1 MPRSVPVILM
11 APECLKNAHCV
22 GGWKAERRWTDEWRG
37 MTKGREITPAA
48 LMGAQVKEM
57 GGWGAQG

>member
-1 MPRSVPVILM
+1 MILM
-11 APECLKNAHCV
+11 ALERLKNACCV

-48 LMGAQVKEM
+48 LMGVQVKEM
-57 GGWGAQG
+57 GGWGTQG